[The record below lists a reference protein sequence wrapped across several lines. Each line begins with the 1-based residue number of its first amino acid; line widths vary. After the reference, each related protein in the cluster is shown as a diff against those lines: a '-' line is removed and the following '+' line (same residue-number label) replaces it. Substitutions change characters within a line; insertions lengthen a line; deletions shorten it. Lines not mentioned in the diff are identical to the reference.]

1 MHNGDLDSGI
11 LDKMQVY
18 LNEKNSFAQNL
29 SFRLIRNFW
38 ISIKIWISIKYEIIY

>member
-29 SFRLIRNFW
+29 SFRLFSKFLNQ
-38 ISIKIWISIKYEIIY
+38 YQNLN